1 MLTTLKNSTVGW
13 NLKFRFN
20 KSLKTIFVFTD
31 IAIDTD
37 DVMMKIILAALGG
50 YNLVFI
56 CTGASQI
63 QKAQY
68 ALGVLRELEAKG
80 LDISHI
86 SVVAGSDANVTEP
99 TRDHEFNDLPFE
111 MADAELVNEEWMGFC
126 YDCLL
131 NANNKSVSILCVGP
145 MTDACRLV
153 FSHNALVRNKVEK
166 LCLMSDV
173 DVENGEFTP
182 DWGIPM
188 FGTASNSTFDRKAAA
203 ALYAKLYEESYYIQT
218 IVLSAHATSQC
229 KVDYDFYYGLEK
241 DSNDH
246 PIARIFSL
254 KQQQGLHSLWKR
266 ACSLDPKVRGS
277 LDISRDCKWMNTV
290 FFGNLI
296 AEENYNKEE
305 FDPIGH
311 LKSIGREDV
320 CRFQLYDAMAA
331 LALHLS
337 LTDEA
342 SYNKLFNPV
351 TWQNLHIIGFNK
363 EVHGIKNSQAV
374 IDKIRTLALNSL
386 NGINPQ

>member
-1 MLTTLKNSTVGW
+1 MLSTLKKMTVGW
-13 NLKFRFN
+13 NLKFQFN

-37 DVMMKIILAALGG
+37 DAMNMIMLAALGG

-56 CTGASQI
+56 CTGANQI
-63 QKAQY
+63 MKAQY
-68 ALGVLRELEAKG
+68 ALGVLKALEDNG

-86 SVVAGSDANVTEP
+86 AVVAGSDANVTEP

-111 MADAELVNEEWMGFC
+111 MASAELVNQEWMEFC
-126 YDCLL
+126 YNCLIS
-131 NANNKSVSILCVGP
+131 ANNKSVSFLIVGP
-145 MTDACRLV
+145 MTDACRLI
-153 FSHNALVRNKVEK
+153 FSHNSLVRNKVEK

-173 DVENGEFTP
+173 DVENGEITP

-188 FGTASNSTFDRKAAA
+188 FGTAGNSTFDRKAAA

-218 IVLSAHATSQC
+218 IVLSATATSQC
-229 KVDYDFYYGLEK
+229 KVDYDFYYGLEC
-241 DSNDH
+241 DSNNH
-246 PIARIFSL
+246 PISKIFSL
-254 KQQQGLHSLWKR
+254 KQQQGLHSLWER

-296 AEENYNKEE
+296 AEENYNNPK
-305 FDPIGH
+305 FDPIGD

-320 CRFQLYDAMAA
+320 CRFQLYDAMAG
-331 LALHLS
+331 LSLHLA
-337 LTDEA
+337 LTDEVR
-342 SYNKLFNPV
+342 YNQLFNPV
-351 TWQNLHIIGFNK
+351 TWNGLHIIGFNK
-363 EVHGIKNSQAV
+363 DANGIKDPQGV
-374 IDKIRTLALNSL
+374 INQIRGMALNSL